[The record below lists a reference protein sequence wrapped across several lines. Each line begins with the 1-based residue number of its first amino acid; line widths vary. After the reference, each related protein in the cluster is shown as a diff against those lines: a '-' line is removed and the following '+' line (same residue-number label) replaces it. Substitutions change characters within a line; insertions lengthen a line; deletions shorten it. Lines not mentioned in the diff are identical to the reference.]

1 MNPQAEKLQS
11 FHESY
16 RLGTKT
22 VIRDSIWVQERN
34 DKVNDDETHKENA
47 NLEDI
52 LVPHCTVLFG
62 DEQFED
68 EQKAPMERPSLAK
81 SKSAISFRLLLGG
94 TKQGGSARDLQ
105 EGRPKLLQSKSV
117 ILHGHEQ
124 DDSSHTAVEQSGLQ
138 ERIRELEARV
148 KAAMQMRTDEPGNNS
163 HADDRSV
170 RVEEGDAEKKIVGLN
185 RPDVREEG
193 KKNDIDEV
201 NLPRQE
207 TMKRPSLY
215 RPPSMVLYRPKN
227 DSSRLP
233 EEASPTRQVRFKE
246 VIVRH
251 YAMTLGDHPNCRYVT
266 TVIYC
271 IRHVSYI
278 SD

>member
-1 MNPQAEKLQS
+1 MNPQAEKLS
-11 FHESY
+11 FSVN
-16 RLGTKT
+16 
-22 VIRDSIWVQERN
+22 VIHDSIWVQERN
-34 DKVNDDETHKENA
+34 DKVNDDETHKEDA

-62 DEQFED
+62 DGFED

-81 SKSAISFRLLLGG
+81 AKSAFSFRLLLGG

-163 HADDRSV
+163 HADDSV
-170 RVEEGDAEKKIVGLN
+170 RVEEGDVEKKIVGLN

-193 KKNDIDEV
+193 KKNV
-201 NLPRQE
+201 CLPRTE